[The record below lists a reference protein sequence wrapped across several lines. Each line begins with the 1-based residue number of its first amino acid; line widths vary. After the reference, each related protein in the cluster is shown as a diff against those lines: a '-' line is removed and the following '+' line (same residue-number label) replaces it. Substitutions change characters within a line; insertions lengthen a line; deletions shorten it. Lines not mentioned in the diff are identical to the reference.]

1 MYHFQK
7 KRSCS
12 DNFAI
17 DAMDSRQIL
26 AEHIKTVECGTYTNI
41 VAFLLVHNSAHLWI
55 HLFTKNNKQQ
65 HTLINIRIQSPKTVT
80 HAAY

>member
-1 MYHFQK
+1 V
-7 KRSCS
+7 
-12 DNFAI
+12 
-17 DAMDSRQIL
+17 
-26 AEHIKTVECGTYTNI
+26 TT
-41 VAFLLVHNSAHLWI
+41 LLSMQWIQDKYWLSTNSAHLWI